1 MRLSR
6 GDRVFSAA
14 NDLALS
20 LILIS
25 VLYPMIYIVSSS
37 FSSSLAVI
45 SGRVWLWPVEFGLKG
60 YTAVFKNSQVMTGYL
75 NSFIYMILGTAI
87 NLVMT
92 ILAAYPLS
100 RRDFYGRNLFMGLFT
115 FTMLFGGGLIAT
127 YLLIRDLNLL
137 NTRWVMV
144 LPNALGVWNM
154 IVARTFFQTNIPD
167 ELVQASELDGC
178 NDVETIW
185 YVVLPLSK
193 PIMAVMALFYA
204 VGHWNAYF
212 QALIY
217 LNSQELY
224 PLQIILRNILILQQ
238 IDMEMITDVEEI
250 MAREGMKDLLQFSL
264 IVVASA
270 PVLILYPFVQKY
282 FIRGLLLGSLK
293 G

>member
-6 GDRVFSAA
+6 GDRVLSAA
-14 NDLALS
+14 NYVVLS

-37 FSSSLAVI
+37 LSSSLAVI

-60 YTAVFKNSQVMTGYL
+60 YTAVFKHHQVMTGYL
-75 NSFIYMILGTAI
+75 NSFIYTILGTAI

-100 RRDFYGRNLFMGLFT
+100 RRDFCGRNLFMGLFT

-167 ELVQASELDGC
+167 ELVEASELDGC
-178 NDVETIW
+178 NDLETIW
-185 YVVLPLSK
+185 HVVLPLSK

-217 LNSQELY
+217 LNNEKLY
-224 PLQIILRNILILQQ
+224 PLQIILRSILILQQ
-238 IDMEMITDVEEI
+238 IDMEMITDVQEI

>member
-14 NDLALS
+14 NHLVLS

-37 FSSSLAVI
+37 LSSSLAVI

-60 YTAVFKNSQVMTGYL
+60 YTAVFRHHQVMAGYL
-75 NSFIYMILGTAI
+75 NSFIYTILGTAI

-115 FTMLFGGGLIAT
+115 FTMLLSGGLIAT

-167 ELVQASELDGC
+167 ELVEASELDGC
-178 NDVETIW
+178 NDLETIW
-185 YVVLPLSK
+185 HVVLPLSK

-217 LNSQELY
+217 LNNEKLY
-224 PLQIILRNILILQQ
+224 PLQIHLRNILILQQ

>member
-14 NDLALS
+14 NYLVLS

>member
-6 GDRVFSAA
+6 GDRVLSAA
-14 NDLALS
+14 NYVVLS

-60 YTAVFKNSQVMTGYL
+60 YTAVFKHHQVMTGYL
-75 NSFIYMILGTAI
+75 NSFIYTILGTAI

-100 RRDFYGRNLFMGLFT
+100 RRDFCGRNLFMGLFT

-167 ELVQASELDGC
+167 ELVEASELDGC
-178 NDVETIW
+178 NDLETIW
-185 YVVLPLSK
+185 HVVLPLSK

-217 LNSQELY
+217 LNNEKLY
-224 PLQIILRNILILQQ
+224 PLQIILRSILILQQ
-238 IDMEMITDVEEI
+238 IDMEMITDVQEI